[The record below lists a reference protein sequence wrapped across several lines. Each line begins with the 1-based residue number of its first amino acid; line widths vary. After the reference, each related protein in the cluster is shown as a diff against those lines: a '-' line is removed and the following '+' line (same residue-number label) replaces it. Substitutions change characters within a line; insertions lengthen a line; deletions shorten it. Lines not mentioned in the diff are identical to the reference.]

1 VTIISLKDT
10 ARCLIVVVFT
20 IHGTYGFC
28 QRVGWIDTEC
38 LAQPWEIMESPTGI
52 WPIRGTA
59 PANDMKLAVTIGLS
73 DHLNPEPG
81 HKNPVEHAKRCTFII
96 KGGRNL
102 GTGFFI
108 SSNGYAITCKHV
120 VENEP
125 YFTAILDNGD
135 EYPIGVIFMSERHDI
150 ALIIVT
156 ANKNT
161 PYLSTR
167 TTDSLR
173 LGETVLAIGASSG
186 PEPVVSNGIF
196 EGLREK
202 TSTRDRIIQFSA
214 SVNPGNS
221 GGPLIDQDGRVTGVV
236 SLKMISEKGMPAT
249 ETGLAI
255 PSEYFIEEYASYM
268 E

>member
-1 VTIISLKDT
+1 LIVIVVTIY
-10 ARCLIVVVFT
+10 
-20 IHGTYGFC
+20 GTYGLC
-28 QRVGWIDTEC
+28 QGVGRTDTDC
-38 LAQPWEIMESPTGI
+38 LAQSWEMMQNTISI
-52 WPIRGTA
+52 QPIKGSA
-59 PANDMKLAVTIGLS
+59 PGNDVKFAFTKGLS
-73 DHLNPEPG
+73 DHLDPEPG
-81 HKNPVEHAKRCTFII
+81 YKNPIEHAKRCTFII

-120 VENEP
+120 VEKER
-125 YFTAILDNGD
+125 YFTAILDNRD
-135 EYPIGVIFMSERHDI
+135 ECPIGVIFMSERHDI
-150 ALIIVT
+150 ALIIVAT
-156 ANKNT
+156 TQKT

-167 TTDSLR
+167 TTDTLSP
-173 LGETVLAIGASSG
+173 GEPVLAIGASSG

-202 TSTRDRIIQFSA
+202 TSTRDRVIQFSA

-221 GGPLIDQDGRVTGVV
+221 GGPLIDQDGKVTGVV
-236 SLKMISEKGMPAT
+236 SLKMISEKGIPLT

-255 PSEYFIEEYASYM
+255 PSEYFIKEYASYM

>member
-1 VTIISLKDT
+1 
-10 ARCLIVVVFT
+10 LIVIVFI
-20 IHGTYGFC
+20 IHGIYGLC
-28 QRVGWIDTEC
+28 QGVGWTDTDC
-38 LAQPWEIMESPTGI
+38 LARSREMIESNI
-52 WPIRGTA
+52 NIQPIRGTA
-59 PANDMKLAVTIGLS
+59 PGNNMKLAVTKGLS
-73 DHLNPEPG
+73 DHLNPDPG
-81 HKNPVEHAKRCTFII
+81 YKNPIRHAKRCTFII
-96 KGGRNL
+96 KGGQNL

-120 VENEP
+120 VEKER
-125 YFTAILDNGD
+125 YFTAILDNRD

-150 ALIIVT
+150 ALIIVAT
-156 ANKNT
+156 TQKT
-161 PYLSTR
+161 PYLSPR
-167 TTDSLR
+167 TTDTLCP
-173 LGETVLAIGASSG
+173 GEPVLAIGASSG

-202 TSTRDRIIQFSA
+202 TSTRDRVIQFSA

-221 GGPLIDQDGRVTGVV
+221 GGPLIDQDGKVTGVV
-236 SLKMISEKGMPAT
+236 SLKMISEKGMPLT